1 MADLT
6 PPEEIQNNGL
16 AGAVRQVAGFTIFD
30 NPADF
35 SQAVAKVT
43 GKDLDI
49 EAIVNL
55 DTDFVQSSE
64 RYLFLNIKEY
74 GSERPDNMLF
84 LNDNYAYAL
93 SDISPGQLEVY
104 KDFEDILPKPYGKTT
119 VLCLLIIDKVEDNHK
134 ARLDS
139 FIRRAK
145 QIEGNFEHVQY
156 RDLSLEYERLGDR
169 LEELHD
175 LLLRLQERY
184 YKQVETQ
191 LISFDYRVLLAE
203 SASLQARCRRRAGSL
218 RELRQEHEIQ
228 ATEELNH
235 RIVRL
240 NDVVKKLTAITVIL
254 MIPTLIASHFGMNF
268 TYMPEL
274 KVPWVYPAVVIFQF
288 VFMGI
293 GFWLFRRIGWL

>member
-1 MADLT
+1 MADIT
-6 PPEEIQNNGL
+6 PPEGQQNNGL
-16 AGAVRQVAGFTIFD
+16 AGAVRHVAGFTIFASL
-30 NPADF
+30 ADF

-43 GKDLDI
+43 GQDLDT

-64 RYLFLNIKEY
+64 RYLLLNIKEY
-74 GSERPDNMLF
+74 GSARPDNLLF
-84 LNDNYAYAL
+84 LNENYAYAL
-93 SDISPGQLEVY
+93 SDISPAQLEVY
-104 KDFEDILPKPYGKTT
+104 KDFEDILTKPYGKTT
-119 VLCLLIIDKVEDNHK
+119 VLCLLVIDKVEDNHK
-134 ARLDS
+134 MRLDS

-145 QIEGNFEHVQY
+145 QIEGNFDHVQY

-203 SASLQARCRRRAGSL
+203 SASLQSRCRRRTGSL
-218 RELRQEHEIQ
+218 RELRQEHEMQ
-228 ATEELNH
+228 ATEELNQ

-268 TYMPEL
+268 AFMPEL
-274 KVPWVYPAVVIFQF
+274 KVWWVYPAVVIFQF

>member
-1 MADLT
+1 MADLI
-6 PPEEIQNNGL
+6 PPAEKQNDNPV
-16 AGAVRQVAGFTIFD
+16 GAVRQVAGFTIFD
-30 NPADF
+30 NLADF
-35 SQAVAKVT
+35 SRAMAKVA
-43 GKDLDI
+43 GQDLDI
-49 EAIVNL
+49 EEIVNL

-74 GSERPDNMLF
+74 GSEHPDNMLF
-84 LNDNYAYAL
+84 LNDNCAYAY
-93 SDISPGQLEVY
+93 SDISTAQLETY
-104 KDFEDILPKPYGKTT
+104 REFEDILAKPYGRTT
-119 VLCLLIIDKVEDNHK
+119 VLCLLVIDKVQNNHK

-139 FIRRAK
+139 FIKRAK
-145 QIEGNFEHVQY
+145 QFEGEFDHVQY

-203 SASLQARCRRRAGSL
+203 SASLQARCRRRTGSL

-228 ATEELNH
+228 ATEELNN

-254 MIPTLIASHFGMNF
+254 MLPTLIASHFGMNF
-268 TYMPEL
+268 AFMPEL
-274 KVPWVYPAVVIFQF
+274 KIWWAYPAVIIFQF